1 MAKKRINK
9 AGHVFGGHVGGID
22 YFRQNDGKW
31 TDSGGVL
38 VEPGYAKI
46 LDQFFP
52 QEIKDE
58 KTPLKANKPPKK
70 TRKPEPVIAPPQPTQ
85 VAKLEVQEPNT
96 SALIKPIDTPPDTS
110 ALISAAS
117 NPIATLKPEKLKKEK
132 KKKSEPEDEKAE
144 DNPSRSKRILRAM
157 YPDLFTTGEK
167 LREIWTGKEEKEELE
182 KKNKRK
188 RKAAAKSGD
197 DEEPDQEGSTRGGR
211 IFDAMYPGVRKKAGD
226 LKRIWTGDKNKNDEQ
241 QKEKSEKKRQ
251 ETDKRYNFEKIKD
264 DLNDNGDYLR
274 DLIVVQQRTANIL
287 SQILDKIDNLG
298 GGDRKDNDLPDKKK
312 FDLKDQY
319 KKKGNTAKTAA
330 ALLPMMLEAADLTK
344 EEIEEKLN
352 AEANPAPDDIMN
364 QPITKVISDWW
375 NGDKKKEATPVA
387 AGPLSI
393 QATGTG
399 TVEELTAAM
408 NAKAAGNGA
417 PGAVSDIAT
426 SKETTAIAEA
436 KQTQVKAENIL
447 TFKADEIK
455 FNADRLTF
463 EVQSL
468 TIENKG
474 QAPAGATGPSGGN
487 EGSSGG
493 GGATPKDA
501 SSTAGGGTGASP
513 GGTGTPNV
521 EGAPVTGPG
530 KDKSSAPPPTLT
542 EEQKKDL
549 GALTGEGIKSDD
561 PRAKQ
566 FSGLND
572 EQLKSAGIEKTPD
585 GGFKQAPTAAS
596 GMTDE
601 EVAKKA
607 GTGKFRP
614 EYKLTSADLSDDVLN
629 TIAGEARMK
638 DPASVDAV
646 INSMFN
652 RVGAKGY
659 GPSANLQ
666 QVARAPGQYKGYRK
680 ATEKEKAMLRERIQA
695 VADGNVED
703 TTKGADQYR
712 ATSYMEGA
720 GAGKTASRTA
730 TEQGSQDLGGNTFF
744 KSKNAQTGPYA
755 AYATTGK
762 EPPPSG
768 PATPEQIA
776 QKRQKLENQE
786 VTQRQTALAGALNT
800 KQTPAAI
807 KSTSAP
813 VTTSAARPEMTAE
826 DKKALAGEELTPT
839 NPAAFGRGGG
849 HLTGESFELTKSQR
863 EQQFG
868 PPEPVTGAVPEFNV
882 GANLLPDATK
892 LPGGDEGMKDREVR
906 SANMQHASNV
916 AEKEPIVQQNVA
928 KLESGRD
935 GDTSGD
941 DSWNK
946 SGGGDAAPIPEPPRR
961 PAELTAPP
969 PEADNTPAPQPQR
982 RPAEVGKNTRQS
994 TVESHSPMP
1003 GGNGAQFLETVFRML
1018 PYLLH
1023 QKKHAPQAG
1032 RRWHY

>member
-58 KTPLKANKPPKK
+58 KTPLKANKLPKK
-70 TRKPEPVIAPPQPTQ
+70 TRRPEPVIAPQ
-85 VAKLEVQEPNT
+85 VAKLEVQE
-96 SALIKPIDTPPDTS
+96 PDTS

-117 NPIATLKPEKLKKEK
+117 NPIATPKLEKLKKEK
-132 KKKSEPEDEKAE
+132 QKKSKPEDEKAE

-251 ETDKRYNFEKIKD
+251 EVDKRYNFEKIKD

-298 GGDRKDNDLPDKKK
+298 GSNRKDNDLPDKKK
-312 FDLKDQY
+312 FNFKNNGT
-319 KKKGNTAKTAA
+319 GNIAKMLS
-330 ALLPMMLEAADLTK
+330 LLPMMIEAADLTK

-364 QPITKVISDWW
+364 QPMTKVISDWW
-375 NGDKKKEATPVA
+375 NGDKKKKEAAPVA

-463 EVQSL
+463 EVQTL

-474 QAPAGATGPSGGN
+474 QQPSQQSTGPTEGNSPAAPSGTP
-487 EGSSGG
+487 GSDTGTST
-493 GGATPKDA
+493 GGA
-501 SSTAGGGTGASP
+501 GSP
-513 GGTGTPNV
+513 SV
-521 EGAPVTGPG
+521 EGAPVTGSGPG
-530 KDKSSAPPPTLT
+530 KDKTPPAPTLT

-549 GALTGEGIKSDD
+549 GALTGEGIKADD

-585 GGFKQAPTAAS
+585 GGFKQAPAAAAS
-596 GMTDE
+596 KTDE
-601 EVAKKA
+601 QITTDLKRNSLTPGEGATPAGSSFKEMMKNAKGNFNATAPGIMNNLMKDFNLTKEQASGIVGNLGHESAGLHAGINEGKPLVAGSRGGYGLAQWTGPRRKDLEKFAKDNELPLDSVETQYKFLKKELTENKGFRRILDNVRKEKTA
-607 GTGKFRP
+607 EGSAKAFLPFETGGDPRAIVAMGSRNKFANQANA
-614 EYKLTSADLSDDVLN
+614 LDLSN
-629 TIAGEARMK
+629 
-638 DPASVDAV
+638 
-646 INSMFN
+646 
-652 RVGAKGY
+652 VGMG
-659 GPSANLQ
+659 SQ
-666 QVARAPGQYKGYRK
+666 
-680 ATEKEKAMLRERIQA
+680 ATP
-695 VADGNVED
+695 
-703 TTKGADQYR
+703 
-712 ATSYMEGA
+712 
-720 GAGKTASRTA
+720 
-730 TEQGSQDLGGNTFF
+730 TEQ
-744 KSKNAQTGPYA
+744 
-755 AYATTGK
+755 
-762 EPPPSG
+762 
-768 PATPEQIA
+768 QIA
-776 QKRQKLENQE
+776 AEKQRQVNAEQK
-786 VTQRQTALAGALNT
+786 QRQTSLAGSLAGQ
-800 KQTPAAI
+800 KPIAAVAASTPAA
-807 KSTSAP
+807 AP
-813 VTTSAARPEMTAE
+813 AARPEMTAE

-839 NPAAFGRGGG
+839 AI
-849 HLTGESFELTKSQR
+849 
-863 EQQFG
+863 
-868 PPEPVTGAVPEFNV
+868 
-882 GANLLPDATK
+882 PDATK
-892 LPGGDEGMKDREVR
+892 LPGGDEGLRDREVR

-935 GDTSGD
+935 GDTGGD

-982 RPAEVGKNTRQS
+982 RPAEGGKNARQS
-994 TVESHSPMP
+994 AVESNSSTP
-1003 GGNGAQFLETVFRML
+1003 GGNSAQFLETVFRML

>member
-1 MAKKRINK
+1 MAKKKTNK
-9 AGHVFGGHVGGID
+9 AGHVFGGHVGGVD

-31 TDSGGVL
+31 TDTGGVL

-58 KTPLKANKPPKK
+58 KTPLQANKPPKK
-70 TRKPEPVIAPPQPTQ
+70 TRRPEPVIAPQL
-85 VAKLEVQEPNT
+85 AKLEVQEPVT

-117 NPIATLKPEKLKKEK
+117 NPIATPNLEKLKKEK
-132 KKKSEPEDEKAE
+132 KKKSKLEDEKAE

-157 YPDLFTTGEK
+157 YPDLFKTGEK

-226 LKRIWTGDKNKNDEQ
+226 LKRIWTGDKNKDDEQ

-298 GGDRKDNDLPDKKK
+298 GSDRKDNDLPDKKK

-319 KKKGNTAKTAA
+319 KKKGNTGKTVA

-352 AEANPAPDDIMN
+352 AEAKPDPDDIMN

-375 NGDKKKEATPVA
+375 NGDKKKEVAPVA

-417 PGAVSDIAT
+417 PGVVSDIAT

-463 EVQSL
+463 EVQTL
-468 TIENKG
+468 TIENKS
-474 QAPAGATGPSGGN
+474 QQSTQQSTGPAEGTSPAAPSGTP
-487 EGSSGG
+487 GG
-493 GGATPKDA
+493 
-501 SSTAGGGTGASP
+501 SP
-513 GGTGTPNV
+513 GGDTGALPGGAGTPNV

-530 KDKSSAPPPTLT
+530 KEKTLAPPPTLT
-542 EEQKKDL
+542 EEQKKDF
-549 GALTGEGIKSDD
+549 GALSGEGIKADD

-572 EQLKSAGIEKTPD
+572 EQLKAAGIEKTPD
-585 GGFKQAPTAAS
+585 GGFKQAATETS
-596 GMTDE
+596 KMTDE
-601 EVAKKA
+601 EVAKKTGSNKIEKVLQA
-607 GTGKFRP
+607 GPGFNLVQYEDGRIEKRTGDYNWRNNNPGNMEWDKNLGEKFGAIKAPGSRFAIFPDQESGNKGRAWKLFEREGGMINSNQTIAEQINRWAPPSENNTQKYIAAIAKATGVDPTKVKGKDLTPEQRDAYMAAMHQQEGMKQGKVTVQQEGTG
-614 EYKLTSADLSDDVLN
+614 A
-629 TIAGEARMK
+629 IA
-638 DPASVDAV
+638 
-646 INSMFN
+646 
-652 RVGAKGY
+652 
-659 GPSANLQ
+659 
-666 QVARAPGQYKGYRK
+666 
-680 ATEKEKAMLRERIQA
+680 T
-695 VADGNVED
+695 
-703 TTKGADQYR
+703 
-712 ATSYMEGA
+712 
-720 GAGKTASRTA
+720 
-730 TEQGSQDLGGNTFF
+730 
-744 KSKNAQTGPYA
+744 
-755 AYATTGK
+755 
-762 EPPPSG
+762 
-768 PATPEQIA
+768 TPEQIA
-776 QKRQKLENQE
+776 KKREQLEKQE
-786 VTQRQTALAGALNT
+786 LAKKESVLAAALNPNQKPAAT
-800 KQTPAAI
+800 KQQPLT
-807 KSTSAP
+807 AP
-813 VTTSAARPEMTAE
+813 VARPEMTAE

-839 NPAAFGRGGG
+839 AI
-849 HLTGESFELTKSQR
+849 
-863 EQQFG
+863 
-868 PPEPVTGAVPEFNV
+868 
-882 GANLLPDATK
+882 PDATK
-892 LPGGDEGMKDREVR
+892 LPGGDEGLKDRDVR
-906 SANMQHASNV
+906 AINNQNLSNQW
-916 AEKEPIVQQNVA
+916 EKEVAPEPVA

-935 GDTSGD
+935 GDAGGD
-941 DSWNK
+941 ESWNK

-969 PEADNTPAPQPQR
+969 PEADNGPAPQPQR
-982 RPAEVGKNTRQS
+982 RPAEGGKNARQS
-994 TVESHSPMP
+994 AVESNSSTP
-1003 GGNGAQFLETVFRML
+1003 GGNGAQFLESVFRLL